1 MSDQWLN
8 DRLVT
13 LIERDVLATIDNDII
28 LAHFQKI
35 DNRRFSL

>member
-13 LIERDVLATIDNDII
+13 FIERDVLETINNYVI
-28 LAHFQKI
+28 LAHFQE
-35 DNRRFSL
+35 